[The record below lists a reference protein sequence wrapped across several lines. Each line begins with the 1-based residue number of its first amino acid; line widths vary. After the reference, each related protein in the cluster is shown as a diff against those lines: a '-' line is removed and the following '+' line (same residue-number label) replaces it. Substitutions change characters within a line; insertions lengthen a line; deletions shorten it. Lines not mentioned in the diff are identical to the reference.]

1 MNILLL
7 KINFYQCFSLKRCVN
22 TLLQNL
28 KTTKIQ
34 TDPKLIEQY
43 LKDEDEKKEELDSE
57 QIFERE
63 GQYTMKPIGKKSTV
77 LLFLLKH

>member
-1 MNILLL
+1 M
-7 KINFYQCFSLKRCVN
+7 N

-34 TDPKLIEQY
+34 TDPKLREQY
-43 LKDEDEKKEELDSE
+43 MKEEEEKKEELDSE

-63 GQYTMKPIGKKSTV
+63 KQYTMKPIGKKSTV
-77 LLFLLKH
+77 LFVIINQSKRIFFVDI